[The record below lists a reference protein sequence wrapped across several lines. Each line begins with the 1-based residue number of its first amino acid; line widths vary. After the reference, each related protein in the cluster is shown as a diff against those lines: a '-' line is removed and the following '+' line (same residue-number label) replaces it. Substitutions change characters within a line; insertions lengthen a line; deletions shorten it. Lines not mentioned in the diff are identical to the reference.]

1 MKFLILRR
9 ITQISILALFVLGN
23 IYGVKIL
30 SGNLSSSL
38 LFGKIPLSDPFALV
52 QILLASFSAGI
63 NAIIGAGI
71 IFAFYALVAPR
82 AFCSWICPINLL
94 TDIAFKLREKFG
106 FKGEKVLNV
115 SKNLRYYLLALALIL
130 SLALS
135 YPVFESVSY
144 IGIIQRG
151 IIYGS
156 ASALGIAVAIIA
168 FDMFVLK
175 RGICSHVCPLG
186 AFYAIISKFALIRV
200 KHDAQAC
207 TKCMKCKLIC
217 PEMQVLDMIGKE
229 SRSVSSSECISCGR
243 CIDVCGDGALKFS
256 IRNLRREK

>member
-9 ITQISILALFVLGN
+9 ITQISILVLFILGN
-23 IYGVKIL
+23 VYGVKIL

-38 LFGKIPLSDPFALV
+38 LFGKIPLSDPFALL

-63 NAIIGAGI
+63 NAIIGAII
-71 IFAFYALVAPR
+71 IFAFYVAIAPR
-82 AFCSWICPINLL
+82 VFCSWVCPVNLL

-106 FKGEKVLNV
+106 FKSEKILNV
-115 SKNLRYYLLALALIL
+115 SKNFRYFLLALTLVL

-135 YPVFESVSY
+135 FPAFESISFV
-144 IGIIQRG
+144 GIVQRG

-156 ASALGIAVAIIA
+156 LSALGIAVAIIA

-175 RGICSHVCPLG
+175 RGICSHICPLG
-186 AFYAIISKFALIRV
+186 AFYAVISKFALIRV
-200 KHDAQAC
+200 KHDAKAC

>member
-9 ITQISILALFVLGN
+9 ITQISILVLFILGN
-23 IYGVKIL
+23 VYGVKIL

-38 LFGKIPLSDPFALV
+38 LFGKIPLSDPFALL

-63 NAIIGAGI
+63 NAIIGAII
-71 IFAFYALVAPR
+71 IFAFYAAIAPR
-82 AFCSWICPINLL
+82 VFCSWVCPVNLL

-106 FKGEKVLNV
+106 FKSEKILNV
-115 SKNLRYYLLALALIL
+115 SKNFRYFLLALTLVL

-135 YPVFESVSY
+135 FPAFESISFV
-144 IGIIQRG
+144 GIVQRG

-156 ASALGIAVAIIA
+156 LSALGIAVAIIA

-175 RGICSHVCPLG
+175 RGICSHICPLG
-186 AFYAIISKFALIRV
+186 AFYAVISKFALIRV
-200 KHDAQAC
+200 KHDAKAC

>member
-23 IYGVKIL
+23 VYGVKIL

-38 LFGKIPLSDPFALV
+38 LFGKIPLSDPFALI

-63 NAIIGAGI
+63 NAIIGAI
-71 IFAFYALVAPR
+71 VIFAFYAIIAPR
-82 AFCSWICPINLL
+82 VFCSWVCPVNLL

-106 FKGEKVLNV
+106 FKSEKILNV
-115 SKNLRYYLLALALIL
+115 SKNFRYFFLALTLVL

-135 YPVFESVSY
+135 FPAFESISFV
-144 IGIIQRG
+144 GIVQRG

-156 ASALGIAVAIIA
+156 LSALGVAVAIIA

-175 RGICSHVCPLG
+175 RDICSHICPLG
-186 AFYAIISKFALIRV
+186 AFYAVISKFALIRV